1 MHSWLVAPRSDT
13 HSRQTG
19 VNALAN
25 ARTRNDDLEDEK
37 LGAEAQ
43 PRTEELRKEGHE
55 ESVRLIEVRVPQSGG
70 IALFCRSRR

>member
-19 VNALAN
+19 VNALAI
-25 ARTRNDDLEDEK
+25 ARTRNGDLEDEM
-37 LGAEAQ
+37 LSAEVQ

-70 IALFCRSRR
+70 IALFRRSRR

>member
-1 MHSWLVAPRSDT
+1 M
-13 HSRQTG
+13 
-19 VNALAN
+19 
-25 ARTRNDDLEDEK
+25 RNGDLEDEK